1 VISDINSNMFLI
13 CMPILAFII
22 FKTIDRYYVQPKPAI
37 FIPFNEKYEVYY
49 DQGFVEMRMGREYYF
64 SLIISVILCIF
75 GIVMINNYIDFSLT
89 QNPLGVYDSLWGWL
103 AFTLLSSIIIVAGIG
118 AIHIVSLM
126 VFADMTKYEIQAFE
140 KIMHSPLSDLF
151 SGENMRGDRA
161 KFLKGYGY
169 LELEW
174 GSGDL
179 FIRLKQF
186 VNSVIGF
193 NIANVVLFCS
203 LWLIL
208 VPVVTTTEPSTS
220 SIQLYYSIIVICFFS
235 YYHHNQHIGA
245 SLSRVEKFTINRLA
259 DEFSEEYRSLIS
271 KKTEEE

>member
-1 VISDINSNMFLI
+1 
-13 CMPILAFII
+13 MPILAFII
-22 FKTIDRYYVQPKPAI
+22 FKTIDRYYVQQKPAI
-37 FIPFNEKYEVYY
+37 FKPFNEEYEVYY
-49 DQGFVEMRMGREYYF
+49 EQGFVEMRMGREYYF
-64 SLIISVILCIF
+64 SLIISAILCIF
-75 GIVMINNYIDFSLT
+75 GIVLIDNYVDFFLT
-89 QNPLGVYDSLWGWL
+89 QNPLGVYDSFWGWL

-174 GSGDL
+174 GSSDL

-193 NIANVVLFCS
+193 NLALLYFSVLF
-203 LWLIL
+203 WWIL
-208 VPVVTTTEPSTS
+208 VPVVATTEASTS
-220 SIQLYYSIIVICFFS
+220 SIQLYYSIILICFFLFITTIS
-235 YYHHNQHIGA
+235 TLEQA
-245 SLSRVEKFTINRLA
+245 SVE
-259 DEFSEEYRSLIS
+259 
-271 KKTEEE
+271 

>member
-1 VISDINSNMFLI
+1 
-13 CMPILAFII
+13 MPILAFII
-22 FKTIDRYYVQPKPAI
+22 FKTIDRYYVQAKPAI
-37 FIPFNEKYEVYY
+37 FIPFNQKYEVYY
-49 DQGFVEMRMGREYYF
+49 EQGFLEMRMGREYYF

-75 GIVMINNYIDFSLT
+75 GIAVINNYIDFSLI
-89 QNPLGVYDSLWGWL
+89 QNPLGVYDSFWGWL
-103 AFTLLSSIIIVAGIG
+103 AFTLIIVAGIG
-118 AIHIVSLM
+118 VIHIVSLM

-174 GSGDL
+174 GSSDL

-193 NIANVVLFCS
+193 NIALLYFFVL
-203 LWLIL
+203 LWWILI
-208 VPVVTTTEPSTS
+208 PVVATTEPSTS
-220 SIQLYYSIIVICFFS
+220 SMQLYYSIILICFFS

>member
-1 VISDINSNMFLI
+1 
-13 CMPILAFII
+13 MPIVAFII

-37 FIPFNEKYEVYY
+37 FLPSNEKYEVYY
-49 DQGFVEMRMGREYYF
+49 EKGFIEMGREYYF
-64 SLIISVILCIF
+64 STIISVIFCIS
-75 GIVMINNYIDFSLT
+75 GIVVINNYIDFSLS
-89 QNPLGVYDSLWGWL
+89 QNPLGVYDNFWGWL
-103 AFTLLSSIIIVAGIG
+103 AFTLLSSIIIVAGMG
-118 AIHIVSLM
+118 AIHIASLM

-140 KIMHSPLSDLF
+140 KIMHTPLRDLF

-169 LELEW
+169 LELKW
-174 GSGDL
+174 GGGDL
-179 FIRLKQF
+179 FIRLKHF
-186 VNSVIGF
+186 VNSVISI
-193 NIANVVLFCS
+193 NIALLNLFVL
-203 LWLIL
+203 LWWIL
-208 VPVVTTTEPSTS
+208 VPVVATTEPSTS
-220 SIQLYYSIIVICFFS
+220 SIQLYYCIILICFFS